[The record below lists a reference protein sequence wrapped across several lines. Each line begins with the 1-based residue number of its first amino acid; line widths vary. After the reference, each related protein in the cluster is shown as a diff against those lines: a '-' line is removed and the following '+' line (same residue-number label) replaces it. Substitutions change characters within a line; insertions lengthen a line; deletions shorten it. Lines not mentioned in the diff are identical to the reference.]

1 MENTKENMFEIWD
14 ELIFLLEELINKHP
28 TNKEI
33 KELFDIQKEKK
44 SKVEINHSRNNWL
57 SLDKNKSNNFLN
69 ENLEKELIL
78 KWEELVIEAYFY
90 LQEARMQGGTIGH
103 KVGPVWSF
111 QKETKE
117 KYQGEILQL
126 KYFSKT

>member
-1 MENTKENMFEIWD
+1 MENTKEKMFEIWD

-44 SKVEINHSRNNWL
+44 SNIEIYHSRNNWL

-78 KWEELVIEAYFY
+78 KWEELVIAAFFY

-117 KYQGEILQL
+117 KYQGELL
-126 KYFSKT
+126 KLKCFSKT